1 MEQAPIVEVVN
12 NTANKVDPT
21 YLNLEYLFYQIY
33 HFFTSLFGGGSGS
46 GSGGGGGQSAGT
58 TFLIFI
64 KNLSAVVCILLI
76 TVILYCLVRLYEKK
90 IEKEKA
96 AKVAKEADA
105 TQKVENAFK
114 SQNDKWEIIVD
125 HSMTANPNDW
135 RLAIIEA
142 DSMLDELTQNLNLSG
157 ESLGERL
164 KSASRNSFQTIDLAW
179 EAHKRRNKIAH
190 EGLSYE
196 LTQRETKETID
207 MYKHIFEEFK
217 LI

>member
-1 MEQAPIVEVVN
+1 MEQAPIVGVVN
-12 NTANKVDPT
+12 NTAGKVDPT
-21 YLNLEYLFYQIY
+21 YLNLDYIFYQVY
-33 HFFTSLFGGGSGS
+33 HFFASLFGGGSGS
-46 GSGGGGGQSAGT
+46 GTGGGSSQSAGT
-58 TFLIFI
+58 SFIIFM
-64 KNLSAVVCILLI
+64 KNLSAVICIFLI

-96 AKVAKEADA
+96 AKEAKEAA
-105 TQKVENAFK
+105 VNQKVENAFK
-114 SQNDKWEIIVD
+114 SQNDKWENIVD

-190 EGLSYE
+190 EGLSYD
-196 LTQRETKETID
+196 LTQRETKETIE
-207 MYKHIFEEFK
+207 MYRHIFEEFK
-217 LI
+217 II